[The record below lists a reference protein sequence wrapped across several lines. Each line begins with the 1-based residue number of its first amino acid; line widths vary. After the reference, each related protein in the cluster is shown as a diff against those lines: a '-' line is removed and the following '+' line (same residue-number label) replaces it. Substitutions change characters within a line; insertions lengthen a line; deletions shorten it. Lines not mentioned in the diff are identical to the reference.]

1 MSELKKMKVSD
12 SDIYKLYCLQ
22 NEDNKLNGFAI
33 FAKQKIHQK
42 KIQILKMYTSNFVQ
56 LGGAINEIKKE
67 FSYEKMQLMQKE
79 FGDLSIDQLTASK
92 FTKGQFMAI
101 LTLSITGIA
110 IGAIIGLGIIYWK
123 EIVGACVVL
132 FFILVALFSPSKKE
146 EILFDK
152 NGKAKYKKST
162 TSDGIENFSK
172 IK

>member
-67 FSYEKMQLMQKE
+67 FSYEKIQLMQ
-79 FGDLSIDQLTASK
+79 I
-92 FTKGQFMAI
+92 
-101 LTLSITGIA
+101 
-110 IGAIIGLGIIYWK
+110 
-123 EIVGACVVL
+123 
-132 FFILVALFSPSKKE
+132 E
-146 EILFDK
+146 ELLHMP
-152 NGKAKYKKST
+152 
-162 TSDGIENFSK
+162 
-172 IK
+172 